1 MPDEGVRHTTLRAF
15 IRTGENQTRT
25 TFNILVD
32 KASKLGYNDHALQ
45 PGSKD
50 AAKHDPLSRAV
61 PFSGMKDRAY
71 TIPEQTKRP
80 SPMDGLMN
88 DDGKYRQAIQPRQAG
103 SLSNKPDGDSVGCNS
118 PICRTIS

>member
-1 MPDEGVRHTTLRAF
+1 
-15 IRTGENQTRT
+15 
-25 TFNILVD
+25 VD

-50 AAKHDPLSRAV
+50 AAKHYPLSRAV
-61 PFSGMKDRAY
+61 PFSAMKDRAY

-103 SLSNKPDGDSVGCNS
+103 SLSNKPDGDKMREHKDGE
-118 PICRTIS
+118 ITIPYHTKYLNYVLGF